1 MLHNTHEYER
11 LAYLAT
17 EGFYSF
23 IYWFHIKLHT
33 KMILWGE
40 KEEENDFFFLVVNW
54 KYDVMC
60 NLSLSFK

>member
-40 KEEENDFFFLVVNW
+40 KEEENDFFF
-54 KYDVMC
+54 
-60 NLSLSFK
+60 